1 MIVCLSVRLSTHG
14 TGGGE
19 LSVSVCVGGGGGGGG
34 GGVCM
39 CTCACTVFVCMC
51 ARACVCAHFCAQF
64 RYEVQMIGLPFVH
77 SPRLRLDSLRT
88 FLANLEAGPSVS

>member
-1 MIVCLSVRLSTHG
+1 M
-14 TGGGE
+14 
-19 LSVSVCVGGGGGGGG
+19 CVWGGG

-39 CTCACTVFVCMC
+39 CTCACTFVCVCTVFVCVR
-51 ARACVCAHFCAQF
+51 ARVRAHFCAQF

-88 FLANLEAGPSVS
+88 FLANLEAEPSVS

>member
-1 MIVCLSVRLSTHG
+1 MIVCLSVRLSTQG

-19 LSVSVCVGGGGGGGG
+19 LSVCVGGGG
-34 GGVCM
+34 
-39 CTCACTVFVCMC
+39 
-51 ARACVCAHFCAQF
+51 ACVCAHVLVLLCVFVQCLCVCVRACVRVHFCAQF

-88 FLANLEAGPSVS
+88 FLANLEAEPSVS